1 MLFETTGGGVRFKTV
16 TGEKSPHYFGYKAE
30 TPVLIIGSLSNDDG
44 DGNENATK
52 Q

>member
-1 MLFETTGGGVRFKTV
+1 ME
-16 TGEKSPHYFGYKAE
+16 GEGYKKG
-30 TPVLIIGSLSNDDG
+30 PVLKGFCMVILGSFSNDDG